1 MRAAGALQTPAEYK
15 ESPGGNARR
24 QKIPQ
29 VSRPTPPF
37 RTVRGFLRPG
47 GEYGKLA
54 APSIRSFDYR
64 LRMTRSPFRRLA
76 FGTLRR
82 LLYLWVRSETI
93 NQSAFTLKLDRSK
106 PVLYVL
112 QQPSA
117 SDLAV
122 VDRECTKAGLP
133 RPVLPVAVGD
143 TLEPAAFFYLTPE
156 PGWFGGQD
164 KRGTSPTLVRVLDAI
179 QQHAVDDAQI
189 IPVTV
194 FWGQSPDRET
204 SPWKLL
210 FADSWAVTGRLRKL
224 VSILILGRKT
234 RVQFSA
240 PIHLRELI
248 AQGKGPER
256 TQRMVQRILRVHFR
270 NQKTAVIGPDLS
282 HRRNLVKGLVH
293 SDLVRQAIAEEAERE
308 KISPAKAEAQA
319 LKYGNEIASDFAYTA
334 IRFLEV
340 VLSWFWNK
348 LYEGIKVNHIE
359 GVQDIAQGHEVIYV
373 PCHRSHIDYLLL
385 SYLLFRNGLTPPH
398 IAAGINLNMP
408 VIGGLL
414 RRGGAFFMRRTFKGN
429 PLYTAVFN
437 EYLHTLF
444 SRGFPVEY
452 FVEGGRSRTGRMLH
466 PKTGMLAITLRSF
479 LRSSRLPVVFVP
491 VYIGYER
498 VLEGRTYLGELRG
511 ASKKK
516 ESIFDIFKV
525 IGALKLRF
533 GSVAVNF
540 GEPIKL
546 AEFLDQEQ
554 PDWREQELGPQ
565 FRPQWLN
572 ETTNRLATRV
582 ARHLNDAAA
591 INPVNLVALALLS
604 TSRLALDERAL
615 TRVLDLYLALLR
627 AVPYSPHATLPE
639 GDGQALIQYVQSMNL
654 LAEQKDALGK
664 ILYLDEQNA
673 VLMTYY
679 RNNVLHI
686 FALPALLASFFQS
699 SGRSSREQILR
710 YTRALYPYLQ
720 AELFIRWN
728 LDELDAVVD
737 QWLAAFV
744 EQGLLKFENDTYVRP
759 APSSRQFVLLT
770 LLSRAIAQTLQRFYM
785 AIALLLN
792 AGQNQLTAEELEDLC
807 TVMAQ
812 RLSILHG
819 LNAPEFFDKSLFRH
833 FIQTL
838 LDQRVLRQDD
848 AGKLSYHPALGD
860 LAEGAAK
867 RVLPA
872 EIRLSIRQV
881 ALERQGEAE
890 AEAPVD
896 AP

>member
-1 MRAAGALQTPAEYK
+1 
-15 ESPGGNARR
+15 
-24 QKIPQ
+24 
-29 VSRPTPPF
+29 
-37 RTVRGFLRPG
+37 
-47 GEYGKLA
+47 
-54 APSIRSFDYR
+54 
-64 LRMTRSPFRRLA
+64 MTRSPFRRLA

-143 TLEPAAFFYLTPE
+143 SLEPAAFFYLTPE

-293 SDLVRQAIAEEAERE
+293 APLVRQAIAEEAERE

-429 PLYTAVFN
+429 PLYTSVFN

-479 LRSSRLPVVFVP
+479 LRSSRLPIVFVP

-546 AEFLDQEQ
+546 AEFLDQQQ
-554 PDWREQELGPQ
+554 PDWRAQELGPQ
-565 FRPQWLN
+565 FRPAWLN
-572 ETTNRLATRV
+572 DTTNRLAVRI

-639 GDGQALIQYVQSMNL
+639 GDGQALIQYVQSMDL

-686 FALPALLASFFQS
+686 FALPGLLASFFQS

-744 EQGLLKFENDTYVRP
+744 EQGLLKVENDVYVRP

-770 LLSRAIAQTLQRFYM
+770 LMSRAIAQTLQRFYM

-792 AGQNQLTAEELEDLC
+792 AGQNQLTAEELENLC

-819 LNAPEFFDKSLFRH
+819 LNAPEFFDKTLFRH

-838 LDQRVLRQDD
+838 LDQRVLRQDE
-848 AGKLSYHPALGD
+848 AGKLSYHPELGD

-867 RVLPA
+867 RVLTA

-881 ALERQGEAE
+881 ALERQTD
-890 AEAPVD
+890 EAPQDEPQADVS
-896 AP
+896 

>member
-1 MRAAGALQTPAEYK
+1 
-15 ESPGGNARR
+15 
-24 QKIPQ
+24 
-29 VSRPTPPF
+29 
-37 RTVRGFLRPG
+37 
-47 GEYGKLA
+47 
-54 APSIRSFDYR
+54 
-64 LRMTRSPFRRLA
+64 MTRSPFRRLA

-143 TLEPAAFFYLTPE
+143 SLEPAAFFYLTPE

-248 AQGKGPER
+248 AQGKGPKR

-293 SDLVRQAIAEEAERE
+293 APLVRQAIAEEAERE

-429 PLYTAVFN
+429 PLYTSVFN

-479 LRSSRLPVVFVP
+479 LRSSRLPIVFVP

-546 AEFLDQEQ
+546 AEFLDQQQ
-554 PDWREQELGPQ
+554 PDWRAQELGPQ
-565 FRPQWLN
+565 FRPAWLN
-572 ETTNRLATRV
+572 DTTNRLAVRI

-639 GDGQALIQYVQSMNL
+639 GDGQALIQYVQSMDL

-686 FALPALLASFFQS
+686 FALPGLLASFFQS

-744 EQGLLKFENDTYVRP
+744 EQGLLKVENDVYVRP

-770 LLSRAIAQTLQRFYM
+770 LMSRAIAQTLQRFYM

-792 AGQNQLTAEELEDLC
+792 AGQNQLTAEELENLC

-819 LNAPEFFDKSLFRH
+819 LNAPEFFDKTLFRH

-838 LDQRVLRQDD
+838 LDQRVLRQDE
-848 AGKLSYHPALGD
+848 AGKLSYHPELGD

-867 RVLPA
+867 RVLTA

-881 ALERQGEAE
+881 ALERQTDEAPQDEPQAE
-890 AEAPVD
+890 AS
-896 AP
+896 

>member
-1 MRAAGALQTPAEYK
+1 MGIGNISVHLAHHAMSFAHTQGIRQT
-15 ESPGGNARR
+15 
-24 QKIPQ
+24 
-29 VSRPTPPF
+29 SRPEP
-37 RTVRGFLRPG
+37 RLD
-47 GEYGKLA
+47 
-54 APSIRSFDYR
+54 FDR
-64 LRMTRSPFRRLA
+64 LRMTRSPFRRLV

-112 QQPSA
+112 QQPSL

-133 RPVLPVAVGD
+133 RPVVPVAVGD
-143 TLEPAAFFYLTPE
+143 LIEPAAFFYLNPE
-156 PGWFGGQD
+156 PGWLGTPN
-164 KRGTSPTLVRVLDAI
+164 KPGTSPTLIRLVSALN
-179 QQHAVDDAQI
+179 QHAVDDAQI
-189 IPVTV
+189 VPVSV

-210 FADSWAVTGRLRKL
+210 FADSWAVTGRLRRL

-240 PIHLRELI
+240 PIHLRELVE
-248 AQGKGPER
+248 QDKGHER
-256 TQRMVQRILRVHFR
+256 TLRMVQRILRVHFR
-270 NQKTAVIGPDLS
+270 NQKSAVIGPDVS

-293 SDLVRQAIAEEAERE
+293 GPLVRQAIAEEIERE
-308 KISPAKAEAQA
+308 KISPEKAEALA
-319 LKYGNEIASDFAYTA
+319 LRYGNEIASDYTYTA
-334 IRFLEV
+334 IRFLEL

-348 LYEGIKVNHIE
+348 IYDGIKVNHIE
-359 GVQDIAQGHEVIYV
+359 GVQDVAQGHEVIYV

-408 VIGGLL
+408 VIGSLL

-444 SRGFPVEY
+444 SKGFPVEY
-452 FVEGGRSRTGRMLH
+452 FVEGGRSRTGRMLQ

-479 LRSSRLPVVFVP
+479 LRSNRLPVVFVP

-525 IGALKLRF
+525 VGALKQRF
-533 GSVAVNF
+533 GSVWVNF

-546 AEFLDQEQ
+546 AEFLDQDQ
-554 PDWREQELGPQ
+554 PGWREQDLGPQ
-565 FRPQWLN
+565 YRPNWLSDTTHRLSERVAQHLN
-572 ETTNRLATRV
+572 E
-582 ARHLNDAAA
+582 AAA
-591 INPVNLVALALLS
+591 VNPVNLVALALLS
-604 TSRLALDERAL
+604 TSKLALDERAL
-615 TRVLDLYLALLR
+615 TRVLDLYLTLLR
-627 AVPYSPHATLPE
+627 SVPYSPHTTLPE
-639 GDGQALIQYVQSMNL
+639 GDGQALIQYVQGMKL

-673 VLMTYY
+673 ILMTYY

-699 SGRSSREQILR
+699 SARMSREQILR

-720 AELFIRWN
+720 SELFIRWS
-728 LDELDAVVD
+728 LEELDAVVD
-737 QWLAAFV
+737 QWLTAFV
-744 EQGLLKFENDTYVRP
+744 EQGLLKFETDVYVRP
-759 APSSRQFVLLT
+759 APSSRSFVLLT

-785 AIALLLN
+785 ATALLLN
-792 AGQNQLTAEELEDLC
+792 AGQNVISAEELEDLC

-838 LDQRVLRQDD
+838 LDQGVLRQDA
-848 AGKLSYHPALGD
+848 AGKLSHHPALNE

-881 ALERQGEAE
+881 AMDRSEDVADGL
-890 AEAPVD
+890 
-896 AP
+896 

>member
-1 MRAAGALQTPAEYK
+1 
-15 ESPGGNARR
+15 
-24 QKIPQ
+24 
-29 VSRPTPPF
+29 
-37 RTVRGFLRPG
+37 
-47 GEYGKLA
+47 
-54 APSIRSFDYR
+54 
-64 LRMTRSPFRRLA
+64 MTRSPFRRLI

-93 NQSAFTLKLDRSK
+93 NQSAFALKLDRDQ
-106 PVLYVL
+106 PVVYVL
-112 QQPSA
+112 RQASL

-122 VDRECTKAGLP
+122 VDHECTKVGLP
-133 RPVLPVAVGD
+133 RPVLPLAVGGL
-143 TLEPAAFFYLTPE
+143 LEPAAFFYLMPE
-156 PGWFGGQD
+156 PDWLGRQD
-164 KRGTSPTLVRVLDAI
+164 RRAASPTLVRLVDAI
-179 QQHAVDDAQI
+179 GHATAEDVQI
-189 IPVTV
+189 IPVSV

-224 VSILILGRKT
+224 VSILALGRKT
-234 RVQFSA
+234 SVQFAA
-240 PIHLRELI
+240 PIHLRELVD
-248 AQGKGPER
+248 QDKGSER
-256 TQRMVQRILRVHFR
+256 TLRMVHRILRVHFR
-270 NQKTAVIGPDLS
+270 NQKAAVIGPDLS

-293 SDLVRQAIAEEAERE
+293 GPQVRQAILDEAERE
-308 KISPAKAEAQA
+308 KISIERAEAQA
-319 LKYGNEIASDFAYTA
+319 LKYGNEIASDYSYSA
-334 IRFLEV
+334 IRFLEII
-340 VLSWFWNK
+340 LSWFWNK
-348 LYEGIKVNHIE
+348 IYDGIKVHHIE
-359 GVQDIAQGHEVIYV
+359 RLQEVVHGHEVIYV

-408 VIGGLL
+408 LIGGLL

-452 FVEGGRSRTGRMLH
+452 FVEGGRSRTGRMLR
-466 PKTGMLAITLRSF
+466 PRTGMLAITLRSF
-479 LRSSRLPVVFVP
+479 LRTHRLPILLVP

-511 ASKKK
+511 AAKKK

-525 IGALKLRF
+525 IGALRQRF
-533 GSVAVNF
+533 GSVWVNF
-540 GEPIKL
+540 GEPIRL
-546 AEFLDQEQ
+546 AEFLDRQQ
-554 PDWREQELGPQ
+554 PGWRQQELGPE
-565 FRPQWLN
+565 FRPAW
-572 ETTNRLATRV
+572 
-582 ARHLNDAAA
+582 LNDATSQLSEQVAQHLNEAA
-591 INPVNLVALALLS
+591 AVNPVNLVALAMLS
-604 TSRLALDERAL
+604 TTRLALDERAL
-615 TRVLDLYLALLR
+615 ARILDMYLALLR
-627 AVPYSPHATLPE
+627 RVPYSEHTTLPQ
-639 GDGQALIQYVQSMNL
+639 GDGHSLIGYVQGMQL

-699 SGRSSREQILR
+699 SARMNRGQILR
-710 YTRALYPYLQ
+710 FTHALYPYLQ
-720 AELFIRWN
+720 AELFIRYRP
-728 LDELDAVVD
+728 EQLDAVVD
-737 QWLAAFV
+737 EWLTAFV
-744 EQGLLKFENDTYVRP
+744 EQGLLRREEDVYLRP
-759 APSSRQFVLLT
+759 PPSSRQFVLLT
-770 LLSRAIAQTLQRFYM
+770 LLARAIMQTLQRFYM

-792 AGQNQLTAEELEDLC
+792 QPQNSLSAEELENLC

-838 LDQRVLRQDD
+838 LDQAVLRKDE
-848 AGKLSYHPALGD
+848 AGRLSHHPMLGE
-860 LAEGAAK
+860 LVEGAAK

-881 ALERQGEAE
+881 AQDRNEETGVA
-890 AEAPVD
+890 
-896 AP
+896 

>member
-1 MRAAGALQTPAEYK
+1 
-15 ESPGGNARR
+15 
-24 QKIPQ
+24 
-29 VSRPTPPF
+29 
-37 RTVRGFLRPG
+37 
-47 GEYGKLA
+47 
-54 APSIRSFDYR
+54 
-64 LRMTRSPFRRLA
+64 MTRSPFRRLA
-76 FGTLRR
+76 FGALRR
-82 LLYLWVRSETI
+82 VLYLWVRSETI

-106 PVLYVL
+106 PVFYVL

-122 VDRECTKAGLP
+122 VDTECRKAGLP
-133 RPVLPVAVGD
+133 RPVLPVTIGEQI
-143 TLEPAAFFYLTPE
+143 EPAAFFYLTPE

-164 KRGTSPTLVRVLDAI
+164 KRGAPPALVRTLAALERN
-179 QQHAVDDAQI
+179 AVDDAQI
-189 IPVTV
+189 VPVSV

-240 PIHLRELI
+240 PIHLRELL
-248 AQGKGPER
+248 AQDKGLQR
-256 TQRMVQRILRVHFR
+256 TQRMAQRILRVHFR
-270 NQKTAVIGPDLS
+270 NLKAAVIGPDVS

-293 SDLVRQAIAEEAERE
+293 GPQVRQAILDEVERE
-308 KISPAKAEAQA
+308 KISVEKAEAQA
-319 LKYGNEIASDFAYTA
+319 LRYGNEIASDYTYTA
-334 IRFLEV
+334 IRFLET

-348 LYEGIKVNHIE
+348 LYEGIQVNHIDAVRE
-359 GVQDIAQGHEVIYV
+359 VAHGHEVIYV

-452 FVEGGRSRTGRMLH
+452 FVEGGRSRTGRMLQ

-511 ASKKK
+511 AAKKK

-525 IGALKLRF
+525 ISAIRKQRF
-533 GSVAVNF
+533 GSVWVNF

-554 PDWREQELGPQ
+554 PDWRSQEHGPQ
-565 FRPQWLN
+565 FRPDWLN
-572 ETTNRLATRV
+572 STTNRLGERV
-582 ARHLNDAAA
+582 AQHLNEAAA
-591 INPVNLVALALLS
+591 VNPVNLVGLALLS
-604 TSRLALDERAL
+604 TAKLALDEKSL
-615 TRVLDLYLALLR
+615 VRVLDLYLALLR
-627 AVPYSPHATLPE
+627 QVPYSPHATLPQ
-639 GDGQALIQYVQSMNL
+639 GDGAALIRYVQSMDL

-664 ILYLDEQNA
+664 ILYLDEHNA

-699 SGRSSREQILR
+699 SSRMSREQILR
-710 YTRALYPYLQ
+710 YTTALYPYLQ
-720 AELFIRWN
+720 SELFIRWKRE
-728 LDELDAVVD
+728 ELESVMD

-744 EQGLLKFENDTYVRP
+744 EQGLLRQEDDLYIRP

-770 LLSRAIAQTLQRFYM
+770 LLARAIVQTLQRFYM
-785 AIALLLN
+785 ATALLSN
-792 AGQNQLTAEELEDLC
+792 AGQNVLSAEELENLC
-807 TVMAQ
+807 VVMAQ

-838 LDQRVLRQDD
+838 LDEGVLRQDS
-848 AGKLSYHPALGD
+848 AGKLSHHPQLAE

-881 ALERQGEAE
+881 ALQRGEDGD
-890 AEAPVD
+890 D
-896 AP
+896 AV

>member
-1 MRAAGALQTPAEYK
+1 
-15 ESPGGNARR
+15 
-24 QKIPQ
+24 
-29 VSRPTPPF
+29 
-37 RTVRGFLRPG
+37 
-47 GEYGKLA
+47 
-54 APSIRSFDYR
+54 
-64 LRMTRSPFRRLA
+64 MTRSPFRRLA
-76 FGTLRR
+76 FGALRR

-143 TLEPAAFFYLTPE
+143 LLEPAAFFYLSPE
-156 PGWFGGQD
+156 PGWLGGQD
-164 KRGTSPTLVRVLDAI
+164 KRGASPTLVRVLGAI
-179 QQHAVDDAQI
+179 EQNAVEDAQI

-240 PIHLRELI
+240 PIHLRELV
-248 AQGKGPER
+248 AQDKGPER
-256 TQRMVQRILRVHFR
+256 TLRMVNRILRVHFR

-282 HRRNLVKGLVH
+282 HRRNLVKGLVRAPQ
-293 SDLVRQAIAEEAERE
+293 VRQAMAEEAERE
-308 KISPAKAEAQA
+308 KISLPTAEAQA

-348 LYEGIKVNHIE
+348 LYEGIKVSHIE

-479 LRSSRLPVVFVP
+479 LRSSRLPIVFVP

-516 ESIFDIFKV
+516 ESIFDLFKV

-546 AEFLDQEQ
+546 AEFLDQQQ
-554 PDWREQELGPQ
+554 PDWRTQELGPQ
-565 FRPQWLN
+565 FRPAWLN
-572 ETTNRLATRV
+572 DTTNQLAVRI

-679 RNNVLHI
+679 RNNVLHV
-686 FALPALLASFFQS
+686 FALPALLACFFQS
-699 SGRSSREQILR
+699 SARMSREQILR

-720 AELFIRWN
+720 AELFIRW
-728 LDELDAVVD
+728 DASEVEGVVD

-744 EQGLLKFENDTYVRP
+744 EQGLLKVEGDVYVRP

-770 LLSRAIAQTLQRFYM
+770 LLARAIVQTLQRFYM

-792 AGQNQLTAEELEDLC
+792 AGQNQLSAEELEDLC

-838 LDQRVLRQDD
+838 LDQRVLRRDE
-848 AGKLSYHPALGD
+848 AGKLSYHELLGE

-881 ALERQGEAE
+881 ALDRQTEAE
-890 AEAPVD
+890 PEAPAEAG
-896 AP
+896 

>member
-1 MRAAGALQTPAEYK
+1 MPRY
-15 ESPGGNARR
+15 
-24 QKIPQ
+24 
-29 VSRPTPPF
+29 
-37 RTVRGFLRPG
+37 
-47 GEYGKLA
+47 
-54 APSIRSFDYR
+54 
-64 LRMTRSPFRRLA
+64 PFRR
-76 FGTLRR
+76 FGFGALRR

-93 NQSAFTLKLDRSK
+93 NQSSFSLKIDRSK

-112 QQPSA
+112 QQPSV

-122 VDRECTKAGLP
+122 VDTECRKAGLP
-133 RPVLPVAVGD
+133 RPVMPVAVGESI
-143 TLEPAAFFYLTPE
+143 EPAAFFYLTPE
-156 PGWFGGQD
+156 PDWLGRQD
-164 KRGTSPTLVRVLDAI
+164 KRGAPPALVRALNAI
-179 QQHAVDDAQI
+179 GQNGIDDVQI
-189 IPVTV
+189 VPVSV
-194 FWGQSPDRET
+194 FWGQSPDSEK
-204 SPWKLL
+204 SAWKLL
-210 FADSWAVTGRLRKL
+210 FADNWAVTGRLRKL
-224 VSILILGRKT
+224 ARILILGRKT

-240 PIHLRELI
+240 PIHLRELVE
-248 AQGKGPER
+248 QDKGHAR
-256 TQRMVQRILRVHFR
+256 TLRMVQRILRVHFR

-282 HRRNLVKGLVH
+282 HRRTLVKGLLRAP
-293 SDLVRQAIAEEAERE
+293 LVRQAIQEECEAQ
-308 KISPAKAEAQA
+308 KISQEKAEATA
-319 LKYGNEIASDFAYTA
+319 LRYANEIAADVSYPV

-340 VLSWFWNK
+340 TLTWFWNK
-348 LYEGIKVNHIE
+348 LYEGVKVNHIE
-359 GVQDIAQGHEVIYV
+359 RVQDVAQGHEIVYV

-408 VIGGLL
+408 IVGSIL
-414 RRGGAFFMRRTFKGN
+414 RRGGAFFMRRSFKGN
-429 PLYTAVFN
+429 QLYTAVFN

-444 SRGFPVEY
+444 SRGFSTEY

-466 PKTGMLAITLRSF
+466 PRTGMLAITLRSF
-479 LRSSRLPVVFVP
+479 LRDSRRPIVFVP

-511 ASKKK
+511 AAKKK

-525 IGALKLRF
+525 IGALKQRF
-533 GSVAVNF
+533 GQVWVNF
-540 GEPIKL
+540 GEPIHL
-546 AEFLDQEQ
+546 EQFLDQQQ
-554 PDWREQELGPQ
+554 PDWRQQELGPE
-565 FRPQWLN
+565 FRPAWLSGA
-572 ETTNRLATRV
+572 TNHLARDV

-604 TSRLALDERAL
+604 TTRLALDETAL
-615 TRVLDLYLALLR
+615 ARVIDLYLGLLR
-627 AVPYSPHATLPE
+627 KVPYSPSATLPE
-639 GDGQALIQYVQSMNL
+639 GDGQQQIEYVKSMNL
-654 LAEQKDALGK
+654 LSEQKDALGR
-664 ILYLDEQNA
+664 ICYLDEQNA

-686 FALPALLASFFQS
+686 FALPALIACFFQN
-699 SGRSSREQILR
+699 SGRISREQLLR

-737 QWLAAFV
+737 QWLQALVAA
-744 EQGLLKFENDTYVRP
+744 ELLKQENDTFIRP
-759 APSSRQFVLLT
+759 APSSRQYVLLT
-770 LLSRAIAQTLQRFYM
+770 LLARAIAQTLQRFYM
-785 AIALLLN
+785 AISLVLN
-792 AGQNQLTAEELEDLC
+792 AGQKQLTAEELENLC

-838 LDQRVLRQDD
+838 LDEDVLRKDEH
-848 AGKLSYHPALGD
+848 GKLSFHELLGE

-881 ALERQGEAE
+881 ALEQPNPTTPAE
-890 AEAPVD
+890 QPAGMPGN
-896 AP
+896 

>member
-1 MRAAGALQTPAEYK
+1 M
-15 ESPGGNARR
+15 
-24 QKIPQ
+24 
-29 VSRPTPPF
+29 
-37 RTVRGFLRPG
+37 RPG

-359 GVQDIAQGHEVIYV
+359 GVQEIAQGHEVIYV

-728 LDELDAVVD
+728 LDGLDAVVD

-890 AEAPVD
+890 TEAPVD